1 VGGKGERRSAGRTRG
16 RGFIFWRE
24 MRTGSGALDILA
36 PLFPIEIQ
44 KWPYEFAELHRV
56 VEHQFMSVALCFF

>member
-1 VGGKGERRSAGRTRG
+1 MERGEDERVGVGAW
-16 RGFIFWRE
+16 GFIFWRE